1 MNFPEVQPKS
11 VIIFWEEDDVK
22 QLYSVL
28 KESDSFSARY
38 NDHQKVDSIVVSL
51 I

>member
-28 KESDSFSARY
+28 KEIHTGGATVFLPDTMII
-38 NDHQKVDSIVVSL
+38 KKLTV
-51 I
+51 